1 MDDISLQIIVL
12 IFLLG
17 FLAAFF
23 DSVVGGGGLI
33 SVPALLLTG
42 LPVPV
47 VLGTNK
53 LASTMSSLT
62 STIAFARSG
71 KIDYS
76 VVKYLIPFSLTG
88 AVLGTYT
95 VRHVPVELLKPA
107 VIVLLIGVTIY
118 TLLKKDWGSIST
130 YTGLTNK
137 TRALSIIAAF
147 AIGFY
152 DGFFGPGTGS
162 FLIFAFL
169 FLGFDFVTAAGN
181 AKVLNFTSNA
191 ASLMTFILMGS
202 VNYMYGIIMGIA
214 MIAGALA
221 GSRLAIRKGASYIRP
236 LFIIVTITLIGK
248 QAWDSFH

>member
-1 MDDISLQIIVL
+1 MVDISLQIIVM

-62 STIAFARSG
+62 STITFARSG

-95 VRHVPVELLKPA
+95 VRHVPVSLLKPA
-107 VIVLLIGVTIY
+107 VIVLLIGVTLY

-130 YTGLTNK
+130 YAGLTNK
-137 TRALSIIAAF
+137 TRALSILAAF

-202 VNYMYGIIMGIA
+202 VNYMIGIIMGVA
-214 MIAGALA
+214 MIAGALV
-221 GSRLAIRKGASYIRP
+221 GSRLAIRKGSSYIRP
-236 LFIIVTITLIGK
+236 LFIMVTILLIGK